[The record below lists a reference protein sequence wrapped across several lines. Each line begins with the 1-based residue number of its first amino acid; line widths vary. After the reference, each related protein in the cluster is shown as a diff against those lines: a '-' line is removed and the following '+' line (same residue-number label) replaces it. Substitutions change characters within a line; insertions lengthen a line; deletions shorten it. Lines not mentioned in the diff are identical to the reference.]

1 MKKLIGYHGI
11 LLLLAFSITLSISC
25 EKEDN
30 IVEAPE
36 DTDSSQVQEDD
47 PQEEVEEGSESEV
60 DPDLVTASLVL
71 DNMKIING
79 TPPDSGKKAKA
90 YNDLK
95 IDYDTIFWTTGITKR
110 IKIKKPLGVS
120 LNNGVRVYVPGADS
134 YIEASLRDDEASDE
148 VGVLYF
154 DFKHTDWNYLSITF
168 PLEISP
174 LDENGNP
181 IDVFSVPA
189 VIEEPYA
196 NNGGNNGSGGG
207 CNIDLEGYY
216 WEWAYYKSDN
226 PQFFTGLWFP
236 HLQLSTTNGCC
247 IDGESIPNTTC
258 SAANTKELDY
268 EIIFMRPSLFMF
280 FSGQKVNVFGQLSST
295 NLDPSASDFCT
306 NSAGYTTSNV
316 SVIKAGD
323 YSINADCS
331 ISFENFVYEGDSFLV
346 DPTLY
351 IGGGSQIKYT
361 LISDHFMEQTISGS
375 GGDGGG
381 SGEFVAS
388 VFERKREL
396 DGQDSTWY
404 D

>member
-47 PQEEVEEGSESEV
+47 PQEEEDEEEGSESEV

-148 VGVLYF
+148 VSILYF

-196 NNGGNNGSGGG
+196 N
-207 CNIDLEGYY
+207 IT
-216 WEWAYYKSDN
+216 KV
-226 PQFFTGLWFP
+226 TT
-236 HLQLSTTNGCC
+236 LS
-247 IDGESIPNTTC
+247 
-258 SAANTKELDY
+258 
-268 EIIFMRPSLFMF
+268 F
-280 FSGQKVNVFGQLSST
+280 
-295 NLDPSASDFCT
+295 
-306 NSAGYTTSNV
+306 
-316 SVIKAGD
+316 
-323 YSINADCS
+323 
-331 ISFENFVYEGDSFLV
+331 
-346 DPTLY
+346 
-351 IGGGSQIKYT
+351 SQIYGFHIYNY
-361 LISDHFMEQTISGS
+361 LPPM
-375 GGDGGG
+375 
-381 SGEFVAS
+381 VA
-388 VFERKREL
+388 VLMVKVYQIRPVLRLTPRNWIMRLFL
-396 DGQDSTWY
+396 
-404 D
+404 